1 MKHNGLRFFLLL
13 GLALSLAGCDY
24 AKVESNTLTAQGMKY
39 YNQGNAIQAMNAFR
53 TAITKDPNNDQ
64 PLYRLAQLEITQ
76 HNYDEAKSH
85 LESCIS
91 LRPDVAEYYYMLG
104 TAQYEEAMSLPDTE
118 DAQISKERLLTKC
131 IASFKQTVDLDPAY
145 AEAHLR
151 LGRCYLANDQFEE
164 AVLAFEASIKENPH
178 LISSEKNGAAVAFK
192 ELGMLYAN
200 YGFYDKAIAVFSS
213 GIQHN
218 LGDFQLE
225 IEFANVLQDMERYEE
240 AVMHYETAYSFITSK
255 DIDIQQALP
264 AMFGA
269 GMTHYQFAMQAAKQT
284 KTRESNDEYEKAQKW
299 FKRFV
304 ANAATDD
311 VRAQK
316 QAANA
321 YITEIDKI
329 LKNGLEAEED

>member
-1 MKHNGLRFFLLL
+1 MKLNGMRIFLQLV
-13 GLALSLAGCDY
+13 LALSLAGCDY
-24 AKVESNTLTAQGMKY
+24 AKVESNNLTSQGMKY
-39 YNQGNAIQAMNAFR
+39 YNQGNMIQAMNAFR
-53 TAITKDPNNDQ
+53 SAITKDPNNDQ

-76 HNYDEAKSH
+76 HNYDEAKAH

-91 LRPDVAEYYYMLG
+91 LRPDVAQYYYMLG
-104 TAQYEEAMSLPDTE
+104 TAQYEEAVSLPDTE
-118 DAQISKERLLTKC
+118 EAQTPKERLLMKC
-131 IASFKQTVDLDPAY
+131 ISSFKQAIKLDPAY

-164 AVLAFEASIKENPH
+164 AVIAFEDSIKENPT
-178 LISSEKNGAAVAFK
+178 LKSSEKNGSAVAFK

-200 YGFYDKAIAVFSS
+200 YGFYDKATTVFSQ
-213 GIQHN
+213 GIMHN

-225 IEFANVLQDMERYEE
+225 IEFANVLQDMGQYEE
-240 AVMHYETAYSFITSK
+240 AVGHYETAYNFIVSQK
-255 DIDIQQALP
+255 IDVQQALP

-269 GMTHYQFAMQAAKQT
+269 GMTHYQFARQAAKQT
-284 KTRESNDEYEKAQKW
+284 KTRESNDEYDKAQTW

-304 ANAATDD
+304 ANASTDEL
-311 VRAQK
+311 RAQK
-316 QAANA
+316 MAANA